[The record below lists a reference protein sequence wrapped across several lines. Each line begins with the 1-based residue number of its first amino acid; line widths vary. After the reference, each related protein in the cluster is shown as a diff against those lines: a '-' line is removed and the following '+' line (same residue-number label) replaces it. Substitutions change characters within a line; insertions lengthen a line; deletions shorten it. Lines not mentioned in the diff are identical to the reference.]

1 MSTGCT
7 VEKSI
12 ISVACIRTV
21 KINSKNTNYI
31 AHHIVGVSKAKNQ
44 ICKHS
49 HNVCARFSLAKC
61 FSYKFFFRVS
71 VALEI
76 RMLTHSNCVG
86 KFSSHVRY
94 CKHVY
99 EGTLVSFS
107 CLRNEWFCCCC
118 RCRRRQRYR
127 CRCCRRDGVSLPF
140 SSAYNKCS
148 FSLIA
153 QDTKTIK
160 TSMFFLAIRIGFCIL
175 ILFCIY
181 FCTLVTE

>member
-86 KFSSHVRY
+86 KFSSHVRFY
-94 CKHVY
+94 
-99 EGTLVSFS
+99 LA
-107 CLRNEWFCCCC
+107 CLRRNTCQLQLPS
-118 RCRRRQRYR
+118 QRM
-127 CRCCRRDGVSLPF
+127 VLLLLSLSTPPTLSLPLL
-140 SSAYNKCS
+140 SSRWRV
-148 FSLIA
+148 
-153 QDTKTIK
+153 
-160 TSMFFLAIRIGFCIL
+160 LA
-175 ILFCIY
+175 
-181 FCTLVTE
+181 VQ